1 MGEYL
6 IISDFIMLGI
16 MSFMTITLFVSFII
30 AMLIDT
36 LRDKKIK
43 GMIINDD

>member
-16 MSFMTITLFVSFII
+16 MSFMARSLFLSII
-30 AMLIDT
+30 ILVFMDFLK
-36 LRDKKIK
+36 DKR
-43 GMIINDD
+43 NDG

>member
-16 MSFMTITLFVSFII
+16 MSFMTISLFLSIIIMVFIDF
-30 AMLIDT
+30 LK
-36 LRDKKIK
+36 DKR
-43 GMIINDD
+43 NDDK

>member
-16 MSFMTITLFVSFII
+16 MSFMTITLFLSII
-30 AMLIDT
+30 IMVFMDFLK
-36 LRDKKIK
+36 DKR
-43 GMIINDD
+43 NDDK

>member
-16 MSFMTITLFVSFII
+16 MSFMTISLFLSII
-30 AMLIDT
+30 IMVFMDFFE
-36 LRDKKIK
+36 RKIK
-43 GMIINDD
+43 GMMINDD

>member
-16 MSFMTITLFVSFII
+16 MSFMTISLFLSII
-30 AMLIDT
+30 IVVFMDFLK
-36 LRDKKIK
+36 DKR
-43 GMIINDD
+43 NDDK

>member
-16 MSFMTITLFVSFII
+16 MSFMTITLFLSII
-30 AMLIDT
+30 IMVFMDFLKDK
-36 LRDKKIK
+36 RD
-43 GMIINDD
+43 DDK

>member
-16 MSFMTITLFVSFII
+16 MSFMTISLFMSFII
-30 AMLIDT
+30 AMFIDT
-36 LRDKKIK
+36 LKK
-43 GMIINDD
+43 

>member
-16 MSFMTITLFVSFII
+16 MSFMAISLFVSFII
-30 AMLIDT
+30 MVFMDFL
-36 LRDKKIK
+36 KYK
-43 GMIINDD
+43 MNDNKL

>member
-16 MSFMTITLFVSFII
+16 MSFMTISLFLSII
-30 AMLIDT
+30 IMVFMDFLK
-36 LRDKKIK
+36 DKR
-43 GMIINDD
+43 NDNK